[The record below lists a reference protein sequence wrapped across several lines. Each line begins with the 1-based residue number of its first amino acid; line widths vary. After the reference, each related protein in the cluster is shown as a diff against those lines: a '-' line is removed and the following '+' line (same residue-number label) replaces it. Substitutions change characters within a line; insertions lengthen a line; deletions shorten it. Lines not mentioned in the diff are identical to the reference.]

1 MTNQMKKILMVCLIL
16 SYVNL
21 LGMSII
27 LILNGFVY
35 KYVFSYIVLVLS
47 AGLSAYFQYLQ
58 YVVMKQ
64 DKQFAEKIFYAKK
77 LLELREI
84 AKLNF
89 YKMHGIAP
97 KYNEDGTIMDPDT
110 FIGILT
116 KLDEHGMLEKSMYE
130 ILGIEPVFDKD
141 GNEIPVIVVLKH
153 LMKKPRIKDFDKIKG
168 LSKTMKAKGTGKV
181 KEKDTEKK
189 KEKVKE
195 SVKQQSKAKKDKPF
209 IASFAPIIRKEEKK
223 KDKKSSTSKE
233 EKSIGGSSGKTGEKT
248 TPPPEANR
256 SEEVMRAGGDITRP
270 EPILM
275 HTREAEV
282 IEEDEASGIDM
293 GIFE

>member
-16 SYVNL
+16 SYMNL
-21 LGMSII
+21 LGMTVL
-27 LILNGFVY
+27 LIANGFVY

-64 DKQFAEKIFYAKK
+64 DKEFAEKIFYAKK

-84 AKLNF
+84 AKLRF
-89 YKMHGIAP
+89 YKSHGIAP

-153 LMKKPRIKDFDKIKG
+153 LMKKPRTKDFSKIKG
-168 LSKTMKAKGTGKV
+168 LSMTMKAKGTGKA
-181 KEKDTEKK
+181 KEKEEEKK
-189 KEKVKE
+189 KEKAKEGAKE
-195 SVKQQSKAKKDKPF
+195 SSSKAKKDKPF
-209 IASFAPIIRKEEKK
+209 IANFAPIIRKEEKK
-223 KDKKSSTSKE
+223 KPKKDSPSKE
-233 EKSIGGSSGKTGEKT
+233 GPRESEKGNRAGERSIPTPEGEK
-248 TPPPEANR
+248 N
-256 SEEVMRAGGDITRP
+256 EEVVRTDSGITRP
-270 EPILM
+270 EPIT
-275 HTREAEV
+275 HTRETV
-282 IEEDEASGIDM
+282 NIDEDEMSGIDM